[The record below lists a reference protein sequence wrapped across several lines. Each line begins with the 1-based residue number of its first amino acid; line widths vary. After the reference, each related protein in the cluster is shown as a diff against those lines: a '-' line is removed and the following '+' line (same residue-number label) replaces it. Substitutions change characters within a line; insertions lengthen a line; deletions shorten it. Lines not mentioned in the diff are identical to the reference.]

1 MLQDNE
7 KMKVQYLRSF
17 LFDLF
22 ETLQV
27 IRAGKGISF
36 DFKFR
41 CYGNK
46 NQNDCLLFEK
56 TKGLL
61 FKQKWCSE
69 SNLKQYS
76 LIVSEGSVKFWRKIG
91 DALL

>member
-7 KMKVQYLRSF
+7 KMKVEYLRSF
-17 LFDLF
+17 LSDLF

-27 IRAGKGISF
+27 IRTGKGISF

-56 TKGLL
+56 QQVYCLNKSDV
-61 FKQKWCSE
+61 QKV
-69 SNLKQYS
+69 
-76 LIVSEGSVKFWRKIG
+76 I
-91 DALL
+91 